1 MHDIL
6 HPFLGFKI
14 FAKHYY
20 LACQMIKR
28 NILLRYKGS
37 VLGIAWSF
45 ANPMLMLAVY
55 SIVFTYIFKARVT
68 DSTVPYA
75 IFMFAGMSTYNIFRE
90 TVSNSCSI
98 IYSNSPYVKKI
109 IFPLEIFPMIQSITC
124 LIFGLIWY
132 ILLFIGLLLFTNK
145 IYFTVIYLPL
155 ILIPLV
161 LFSTGL
167 AFITSSVSVFLRDLV
182 QVVNVVLQALFF
194 MTPICYSLQALPPKA
209 QNLLKIN
216 PMALIVEETR
226 SILLYGNSPSWTNLG
241 IMFCVSLLVFH
252 LGLCWFRFVKKG
264 FANAM

>member
-1 MHDIL
+1 MHDIF
-6 HPFLGFKI
+6 HPLLGFKI

-28 NILLRYKGS
+28 NITLRYKGS

-55 SIVFTYIFKARVT
+55 SIVFTYIFKARAT
-68 DSTVPYA
+68 DPTIPYA

-90 TVSNSCSI
+90 TVSTSCNI
-98 IYSNSPYVKKI
+98 IYSNPPYVKKI
-109 IFPLEIFPMIQSITC
+109 IFPLEIFPMIQALTC
-124 LIFGLIWY
+124 LVFGIIWY
-132 ILLFIGLLLFTNK
+132 ILLFLGLIIFTNK
-145 IYFTVIYLPL
+145 ISWSVFYLPL

-194 MTPICYSLQALPPKA
+194 MTPICYSMQMLPPRA
-209 QNLLKIN
+209 QALLKIN

-226 SILLYGNSPSWTNLG
+226 NILLYGNSPSWKNLG
-241 IMFCVSLLVFH
+241 IMFCISLIIFH